1 MVGALLLWNRDN
13 GSTLEHRNQ
22 MILFVFKCQNSLFDY
37 FDTVNMLID
46 KMMEQSIAT
55 KILMNARKSYQTIQ
69 DIGQSKW
76 CSNSP
81 MLRIGQLTNGYQFWR
96 KVEDR
101 RKGFNIAWT
110 RTILR
115 KFLYLRAIER
125 HSRSTINP
133 ALQDNNVLL
142 PESFTEKIYHRR
154 KRKRIEVNSE
164 SWFDSRSSQS
174 QTSRQAVFFTVV
186 HPMVNQDGL
195 GETLCDLSQARI
207 APYKNTWKRFQ
218 KTVCWCILK
227 LAQQRG
233 LQFSQTRSNAVILH
247 DTLPAEFIQKAI
259 CMKTKDQLY
268 QKESVILR
276 PRVVLK
282 ANSQSGSQD
291 LLVQEARSSWESE
304 QDVESCGE
312 TRSSTADCRVLGI
325 SISTVKLQDAQRQN
339 NVTRNNEMF
348 EKHQHKDHFLED
360 MSEKQEINKFSEESQ
375 QLLEDMNQTEIFE
388 LLQEICKT
396 SLSWSTSG
404 VRQQPRRLIATLLQ
418 SLALSLRRI
427 PVENQSTAHLKD
439 RSCSS
444 RRRRCLR
451 KRDNQSPAAI
461 QRFSQGGFWGPSAFK
476 RRIQCLAFCNR
487 SVPVAEKSCLS
498 RAMRS

>member
-1 MVGALLLWNRDN
+1 MQEKAIRRYRILVSRNDAAIHQCSVLVNWQMDISSGERWRTEERVSILLEPELSSENFCTFVQLKDIQEVQSILHCKTIMYCYQKVSPSIFITVGN
-13 GSTLEHRNQ
+13 GKELRS
-22 MILFVFKCQNSLFDY
+22 
-37 FDTVNMLID
+37 TVNH
-46 KMMEQSIAT
+46 
-55 KILMNARKSYQTIQ
+55 
-69 DIGQSKW
+69 G
-76 CSNSP
+76 
-81 MLRIGQLTNGYQFWR
+81 LTPGAVSL
-96 KVEDR
+96 K
-101 RKGFNIAWT
+101 
-110 RTILR
+110 
-115 KFLYLRAIER
+115 
-125 HSRSTINP
+125 
-133 ALQDNNVLL
+133 
-142 PESFTEKIYHRR
+142 
-154 KRKRIEVNSE
+154 
-164 SWFDSRSSQS
+164 
-174 QTSRQAVFFTVV
+174 TSRQAVFFTVV

-233 LQFSQTRSNAVILH
+233 LQFSQTRPNAVILH

-348 EKHQHKDHFLED
+348 EKQQHKDHFLED

-375 QLLEDMNQTEIFE
+375 QLLEDMNQTEISE
-388 LLQEICKT
+388 LLQEFCKT

-404 VRQQPRRLIATLLQ
+404 VRQQPRKLIATLLQ

-427 PVENQSTAHLKD
+427 PVEDQSTAHLKD

-444 RRRRCLR
+444 RPKRCLR

-461 QRFSQGGFWGPSAFK
+461 QRFSQGGVWGPSAFK

-487 SVPVAEKSCLS
+487 SAPVAEKSCLS
-498 RAMRS
+498 RVMRWQNMTFFSPILCSANESRYPFCAYLFDSNQNLSM